1 MTCSFVVGSR
11 VTSSTSRN
19 YPPHRKIGHS
29 SSIKWY
35 QITGRSVSF
44 IEFYPFSLR
53 DVHRPNVHR
62 KNYKKNQVRT
72 LSPHCLALHFSFSN
86 LVLLNLCAFAS
97 LVAGRLVFPRFT
109 TFLLSFMHPTFFISF
124 HPFYVE
130 ILGRLIWLSKKR
142 KERNNK
148 EKSKGTV
155 QNHKQKKEKKE
166 SERRNQKLASK
177 LSNSAPL
184 IFGKQDHP
192 TLCAI
197 FSSRDLVPPSPP
209 LHAYL
214 PRPLAFFCSVSLG
227 SRSILYVFAPLFN
240 FTFAD

>member
-1 MTCSFVVGSR
+1 
-11 VTSSTSRN
+11 
-19 YPPHRKIGHS
+19 
-29 SSIKWY
+29 
-35 QITGRSVSF
+35 
-44 IEFYPFSLR
+44 
-53 DVHRPNVHR
+53 
-62 KNYKKNQVRT
+62 
-72 LSPHCLALHFSFSN
+72 LSPHRLALHFSFSN

-97 LVAGRLVFPRFT
+97 LVAGRLVFPLFT

-192 TLCAI
+192 ILCAI
-197 FSSRDLVPPSPP
+197 FSSRDLVPP
-209 LHAYL
+209 LHL
-214 PRPLAFFCSVSLG
+214 CTPTFH
-227 SRSILYVFAPLFN
+227 APLPFSVRFHLVPAAFSTCLHPYSTLHLLIDCAN
-240 FTFAD
+240 PCSKVKPFLQLHKHLQRVGCVLWQLLYPSFFGCTAGCRSPLLAW